1 MEDKKTQIYR
11 LVEELNRAS
20 AAYYNGQSEQM
31 TDYEWD
37 AKFDELKRL
46 EGETGLTLPDSPT
59 QKVSEDNIAGQKE
72 EHEFPALS
80 LAKTKSIDEVVK
92 WADGKPIW
100 ISWKLDGLTLVATYD
115 DGRLQRL
122 VTRGNGHIGTNITHL
137 SAATEN
143 QLQGAS
149 RSSRRGGHIISR
161 LRQLPH

>member
-80 LAKTKSIDEVVK
+80 L
-92 WADGKPIW
+92 
-100 ISWKLDGLTLVATYD
+100 
-115 DGRLQRL
+115 
-122 VTRGNGHIGTNITHL
+122 
-137 SAATEN
+137 
-143 QLQGAS
+143 
-149 RSSRRGGHIISR
+149 
-161 LRQLPH
+161 